1 VRQFK
6 SDDVLAALAELFVT
20 RGPPG
25 HVRSGNGPAFIAT
38 SVQEWLDNV
47 GVKTLCIAPGSPWEN
62 GYGST
67 GHCAISCS
75 TVISS
80 LAHRVLDPDRSL
92 AAT

>member
-1 VRQFK
+1 MRQFK

-62 GYGST
+62 GHSEWFNGSLRDKLLEGDIFT
-67 GHCAISCS
+67 
-75 TVISS
+75 
-80 LAHRVLDPDRSL
+80 RSPGPGS
-92 AAT
+92 